1 MSEKISAMLSAGWLF
16 LQMPYLSVDDFG
28 IPCKHSV
35 FDRFIRTVSNMP
47 DIVTTSVL
55 LFLVGLIAGALNV
68 IAGGGSLLSLPVMIF
83 LGLPPTVANGTNRV
97 AILLQNVGA
106 SWSFHRRGLVSREWL
121 LIAVPPAILG
131 AVFGTIAAVKI
142 GELEFQRLLAV
153 ILVLASIWS
162 IWNPIELQP
171 EGSAPLPQGLRRW
184 LFVTVFFLIGAYG
197 GFIQA
202 GIGFILLAATS
213 AAGFNMIRGNA
224 LKVTVVLGFT
234 PIALLLFAWNGKID
248 WAMGFALAAGNFLGG
263 LAGVHLQVLKGH
275 KWVQGV
281 VTVVIIIFALRL
293 LFAS

>member
-1 MSEKISAMLSAGWLF
+1 
-16 LQMPYLSVDDFG
+16 
-28 IPCKHSV
+28 
-35 FDRFIRTVSNMP
+35 MP
-47 DIVTTSVL
+47 DVITTSLL
-55 LFLVGLIAGALNV
+55 LFAVGLIAGALNV

-106 SWSFHRRGLVSREWL
+106 SWSFHRRGLVTREWL
-121 LIAVPPAILG
+121 LIAVPPAIVG
-131 AVFGTIAAVKI
+131 AVVGTIAAVRI

-162 IWNPIELQP
+162 IWNPIELQS
-171 EGSAPLPQGLRRW
+171 EGTAPLPKGLKRW
-184 LFVTVFFLIGAYG
+184 LFVAVFFLIGAYG

>member
-1 MSEKISAMLSAGWLF
+1 
-16 LQMPYLSVDDFG
+16 
-28 IPCKHSV
+28 
-35 FDRFIRTVSNMP
+35 MP
-47 DIVTTSVL
+47 DILTTSLL
-55 LFLVGLIAGALNV
+55 LFLVGLVAGTLNV

-97 AILLQNVGA
+97 AILIQNIGA

-121 LIAVPPAILG
+121 LIAVPPALVG
-131 AVFGTIAAVKI
+131 AIIGTIAAVQI

-153 ILVLASIWS
+153 ILVAASAWS
-162 IWNPIELQP
+162 IWNPIQLQP
-171 EGSAPLPQGLRRW
+171 EGNAPLPQGARRW
-184 LFVTVFFLIGAYG
+184 AFVAAFFLIGAYG

-224 LKVTVVLGFT
+224 LKVTVVLAFT
-234 PIALLLFAWNGKID
+234 PLALVLFAWNGKVD

-281 VTVVIIIFALRL
+281 VTVVIIIFAIRL

>member
-1 MSEKISAMLSAGWLF
+1 
-16 LQMPYLSVDDFG
+16 
-28 IPCKHSV
+28 
-35 FDRFIRTVSNMP
+35 
-47 DIVTTSVL
+47 
-55 LFLVGLIAGALNV
+55 
-68 IAGGGSLLSLPVMIF
+68 MIF

-97 AILLQNVGA
+97 AILIQNIGA

-121 LIAVPPAILG
+121 LIAVPPALLG
-131 AVFGTIAAVKI
+131 AIIGTIAAVQI

-153 ILVLASIWS
+153 ILVAASAWS
-162 IWNPIELQP
+162 IWNPIQLQP
-171 EGSAPLPQGLRRW
+171 EGNAPLPQGARRW
-184 LFVTVFFLIGAYG
+184 AFVAAFFLIGAYG

-224 LKVTVVLGFT
+224 LKVTVVLAFT
-234 PIALLLFAWNGKID
+234 PLALVLFAWNGKVD

-281 VTVVIIIFALRL
+281 VTVVIIIFAIRL
-293 LFAS
+293 LFAG